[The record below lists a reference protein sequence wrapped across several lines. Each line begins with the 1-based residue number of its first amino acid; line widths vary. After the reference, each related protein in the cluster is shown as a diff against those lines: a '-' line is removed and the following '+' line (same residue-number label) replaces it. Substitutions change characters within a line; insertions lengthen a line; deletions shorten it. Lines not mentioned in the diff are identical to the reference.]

1 MVISGQEK
9 HWYVMCLFENGGRTH
24 YPEYILRVLPGRNNG
39 QDFFKGVI
47 REAEMGDKVRSIE
60 ELEKNHASKEEP
72 EQIGK
77 KSPKT

>member
-1 MVISGQEK
+1 VVISGLEK
-9 HWYVMCLFENGGRTH
+9 HWYVICLFENGGRTH
-24 YPEYILRVLPGRNNG
+24 YPEYILHVLPRRNSG

-47 REAEMGDKVRSIE
+47 REAEMGDEARSIE
-60 ELEKNHASKEEP
+60 ELERNHASKEEQ